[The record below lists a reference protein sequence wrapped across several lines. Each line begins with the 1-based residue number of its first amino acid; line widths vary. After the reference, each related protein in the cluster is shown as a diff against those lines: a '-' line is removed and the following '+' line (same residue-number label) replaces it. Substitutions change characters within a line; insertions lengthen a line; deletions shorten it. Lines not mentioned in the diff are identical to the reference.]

1 MDLKD
6 FLVGSV
12 EKITGDFSTKQVND
26 IQSKTCVK
34 EQVISVLR
42 LIYDPEMSVNIFD
55 LGLIYNIGVREN
67 QIIIEMTLTSVTCP
81 AVDWILQDVKNKICK
96 YVKNIQHVEINLV
109 WQPQW
114 NRSMMSEEAKFI
126 LGLE

>member
-12 EKITGDFSTKQVND
+12 EKITGDFSTKQVSD